1 MREKSWY
8 IKNTPELNDFL
19 EEIEMNVPCFIIREY
34 VEMDYSKVNTLARE
48 EDFRSIE
55 ETLAPLV

>member
-8 IKNTPELNDFL
+8 IKNTPELNDYL
-19 EEIEMNVPCFIIREY
+19 EELKMNVPCFIIREY
-34 VEMDYSKVNTLARE
+34 VEMDYSKVNILARE